1 MSLPREPGRRARVL
15 LYADVDAVGGAEI
28 AMGNLLGALDDS
40 YDVVVAG
47 TDERFVRWLAGR
59 GRDVGWAVT
68 GPGPLAHLRLLRRLR
83 PDLVQVN
90 LEVPWAAST
99 MLGVALALPR
109 LRVIAVEHM
118 AARTVELGT
127 LLRTRALA
135 LRLDR
140 HVAVSADAA
149 KRVEDFYALGRGSV
163 RVIHNG
169 VPAACPAERP
179 PARNRPPA
187 DPSGPGHDGHGL
199 VIGCV
204 GRLDRVKGHD
214 VLIEALPRLPG
225 ARVEIVGAGPEE
237 SALRRRAGELGVAD
251 RLSLTGWSDRVADR
265 LAEFD
270 IFCHPSR
277 YEGLGL
283 ALLEAMRAG
292 LPCVASAVGGVPE
305 LLDHGRCG
313 VLVPPEDPRAL
324 AEALAA
330 LAADPARR
338 ARLAARARD
347 RMLSGFTTE
356 RMAAAY
362 RALWAETLR
371 APRAPRL
378 RPRPRP

>member
-1 MSLPREPGRRARVL
+1 VL

-28 AMGNLLGALDDS
+28 AMGNLLSTLDDT
-40 YDVVVAG
+40 YEVWVAG
-47 TDERFVRWLAGR
+47 THAPFVRWLAGR
-59 GRDVGWAVT
+59 GRGIRWAVT
-68 GPGPLAHLRLLRRLR
+68 TPGPLAHLKLLRRLR

-90 LEVPWAAST
+90 LEVPWAAPT
-99 MLGVALALPR
+99 MLAVALTLPW
-109 LRVIAVEHM
+109 LRVVAVEHM
-118 AARTVELGT
+118 AARTVHLAT

-135 LRLDR
+135 LRLDQ

-169 VPAACPAERP
+169 VPALPAPPRP
-179 PARNRPPA
+179 AARA
-187 DPSGPGHDGHGL
+187 DGGL

-214 VLIEALPRLPG
+214 VLIEALTRLPE
-225 ARVEIVGAGPEE
+225 ARAVIIGAGPEE
-237 SALRRRAGELGVAD
+237 EALRRQARELGVAD
-251 RLSLTGWSDRVADR
+251 RVSLPGWSDQVTER

-283 ALLEAMRAG
+283 ALLEAMRAR
-292 LPCVASAVGGVPE
+292 LPCVATAVGGVPE
-305 LLDHGRCG
+305 LLDHGRYG
-313 VLVPPEDPRAL
+313 VLVPPNDPEAL
-324 AEALAA
+324 AAALAA
-330 LAADPARR
+330 LAGDPARR
-338 ARLAARARD
+338 TRLAAQARD
-347 RMLSGFTTE
+347 RVLAEFTTE

-362 RALWAETLR
+362 RELWAETLR

-378 RPRPRP
+378 RPYPPKP